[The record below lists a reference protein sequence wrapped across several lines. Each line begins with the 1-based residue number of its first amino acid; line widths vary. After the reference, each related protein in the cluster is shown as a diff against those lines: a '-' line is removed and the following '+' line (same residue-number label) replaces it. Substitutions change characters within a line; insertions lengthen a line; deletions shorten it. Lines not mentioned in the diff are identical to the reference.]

1 MAPVLRPVLPHAA
14 APPLACRA
22 AGAGAG
28 RVGGHRLAPALQPR
42 AGGGAATSGGTH
54 SSRPRPFP
62 HVAGPGRVHRHRRAV
77 PAPASP
83 PPTRRG
89 ARIARRGHGFAG
101 EGGEVMSMTPRP
113 VEPAEVLAGPRARAT
128 VREAYP
134 PFEGSNIG
142 VWLGF
147 KHFMYLME
155 EAAIQHVRERWLGR
169 RALWEQHGVGVEIV
183 DSSIRILA
191 ALHLDQLTR
200 VEVRPREG
208 SEECEL
214 GAILEAQDGGQWVPA
229 ASGSVKV
236 LFRRSPESPGALPE
250 EILPHVRDEIERD
263 PLSPSP
269 IRREGPGRTGPAARP
284 PRPPGATAGSFVWK
298 RRIPYFYCHFMDR
311 LQHSGYV
318 RLMEEVVDLFL
329 AERGISIGAMLE
341 RRSWIPVVAEA
352 GLEILREA
360 RLGEEIC

>member
-1 MAPVLRPVLPHAA
+1 
-14 APPLACRA
+14 
-22 AGAGAG
+22 
-28 RVGGHRLAPALQPR
+28 
-42 AGGGAATSGGTH
+42 
-54 SSRPRPFP
+54 
-62 HVAGPGRVHRHRRAV
+62 
-77 PAPASP
+77 
-83 PPTRRG
+83 
-89 ARIARRGHGFAG
+89 
-101 EGGEVMSMTPRP
+101 MSMTPRP
-113 VEPAEVLAGPRARAT
+113 VEPADVLAGPRARAT

-155 EAAIQHVRERWLGR
+155 EAAIQHVRERWLGP

-214 GAILEAQDGGQWVPA
+214 AAILEAQDGGQWVPA

-263 PLSPSP
+263 PLSPAP

-329 AERGISIGAMLE
+329 AERGISIRAMLE

-360 RLGEEIC
+360 RLEEEICTVFTVRHVYKGRLYSAALDWYVARGAEWVQTARGRIVHGYAQIPQRGVMKLVPLDGPVLAALTGDRR